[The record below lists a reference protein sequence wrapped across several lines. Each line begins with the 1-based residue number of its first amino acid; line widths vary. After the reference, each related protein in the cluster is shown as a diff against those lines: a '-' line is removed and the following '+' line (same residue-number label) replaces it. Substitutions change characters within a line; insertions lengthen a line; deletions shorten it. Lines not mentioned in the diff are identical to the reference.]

1 MLLFCIL
8 IFKNSNNN
16 IGDNMN
22 INFSELLNV
31 TIRALSSLVT
41 LFLITKMLGKK
52 QVSQLSLFDYVIGIS
67 IGNFAAEM
75 TINLESN
82 EINGI
87 LAVVLFG
94 LFAYLVSYLTMKS
107 IVMRRFFMGT
117 PTVIIQNGKILEQ
130 NLKKVKFDINDML
143 EEIRS
148 NGYFD
153 LSQVEYALME
163 ANGKLSILP
172 KAENRP
178 LTPKDMKLKVQNEG
192 LCANVIID
200 SKIMHNNLKNIN
212 KDEKWLKQ
220 ELKVKGYADL
230 DKILLATVDL
240 NNKITIYERN
250 LNIESKD
257 ILE

>member
-1 MLLFCIL
+1 MLLFLHIN
-8 IFKNSNNN
+8 FKNSNNN

-22 INFSELLNV
+22 INFGELLNV

-87 LAVVLFG
+87 WAVVLFG
-94 LFAYLVSYLTMKS
+94 LFAYIVSYLTMKS

-178 LTPKDMKLKVQNEG
+178 LTPKDMKLKVQSEG

-220 ELKVKGYADL
+220 ELKVKGYTDL
-230 DKILLATVDL
+230 DKILLTTVDT
-240 NNKITIYERN
+240 NNKVTIYERN

-257 ILE
+257 VLE

>member
-1 MLLFCIL
+1 MKL
-8 IFKNSNNN
+8 
-16 IGDNMN
+16 
-22 INFSELLNV
+22 NFAELLDV
-31 TIRALSSLVT
+31 TIRAISSLIT

-87 LAVVLFG
+87 WAVVLFG

-107 IVMRRFFMGT
+107 MTMRRFFMGT
-117 PTVIIQNGKILEQ
+117 PTVIIQNGKILEK
-130 NLKKVKFDINDML
+130 NLRKVKFDINDML

-148 NGYFD
+148 TGYFD

-172 KAENRP
+172 KSGYRP
-178 LTPKDMKLKVQNEG
+178 LTPKDMNLNMPNEG
-192 LCANVIID
+192 LCANIIID
-200 SKIMHNNLKNIN
+200 SKIMHNNLKMCK
-212 KDEKWLKQ
+212 KDEKWLKK
-220 ELKVKGYADL
+220 ELKIKGYSDL
-230 DKILLATVDL
+230 SKILLATLD
-240 NNKITIYERN
+240 NDEKITVFERN
-250 LNIESKD
+250 LSEKSVD
-257 ILE
+257 VLE